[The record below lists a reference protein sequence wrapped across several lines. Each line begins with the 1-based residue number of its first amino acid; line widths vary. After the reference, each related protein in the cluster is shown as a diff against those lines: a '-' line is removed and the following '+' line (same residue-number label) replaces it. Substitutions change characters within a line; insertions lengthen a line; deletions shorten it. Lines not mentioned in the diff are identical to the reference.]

1 MIVLKKMQRCSKFQ
15 SQGKILYKPIFC
27 GIFTI
32 LLVFSISSQVYGE
45 PNEQIDISQYYDTEG
60 ANFGANFGKVIQ
72 TDKLIFE
79 IGRDTTVHVKHV
91 IIGDAWGSDE
101 PKLIKTLPGKHS
113 NLEVTDEDGDYLRPM
128 GFTGETFEESEYI
141 IAGQKAFK
149 NYDLIAEYDL
159 ENFLELS
166 NDGMWSKHFKFPHNV
181 EIYVDDGI
189 ELIFANAR
197 PINVSNNAGVNC
209 IGCDIKIEFFDK
221 PETITKKIVR
231 SETKLEEISNTGE
244 EFLLEF
250 LSDGKINELNYIKEL
265 NYFSFN
271 VNQKNQIFVI
281 KIPLELLLSP
291 YHVYLTE
298 DDQEILVESDQIH
311 KSEYGQTDTHA
322 NLSFKAPKEG
332 FIHIVGSTEMEHQKL
347 ITKLQKRTDQAVST
361 ENEDKSIFDIV
372 KDQAGN
378 EIKDEADDDVN
389 ELYENWEET
398 SSNVDRNEDNTI
410 IFIIV
415 GVIAVIIIG
424 IIIKLKKN

>member
-1 MIVLKKMQRCSKFQ
+1 M
-15 SQGKILYKPIFC
+15 
-27 GIFTI
+27 
-32 LLVFSISSQVYGE
+32 
-45 PNEQIDISQYYDTEG
+45 
-60 ANFGANFGKVIQ
+60 
-72 TDKLIFE
+72 
-79 IGRDTTVHVKHV
+79 
-91 IIGDAWGSDE
+91 
-101 PKLIKTLPGKHS
+101 
-113 NLEVTDEDGDYLRPM
+113 
-128 GFTGETFEESEYI
+128 
-141 IAGQKAFK
+141 
-149 NYDLIAEYDL
+149 
-159 ENFLELS
+159 
-166 NDGMWSKHFKFPHNV
+166 
-181 EIYVDDGI
+181 
-189 ELIFANAR
+189 
-197 PINVSNNAGVNC
+197 
-209 IGCDIKIEFFDK
+209 
-221 PETITKKIVR
+221 
-231 SETKLEEISNTGE
+231 
-244 EFLLEF
+244 
-250 LSDGKINELNYIKEL
+250 
-265 NYFSFN
+265 
-271 VNQKNQIFVI
+271 
-281 KIPLELLLSP
+281 SP

-332 FIHIVGSTEMEHQKL
+332 IIHVVGSTEMEHQKL

>member
-1 MIVLKKMQRCSKFQ
+1 MQKCSKFQ

-32 LLVFSISSQVYGE
+32 LLVFSISAQVYGE
-45 PNEQIDISQYYDTEG
+45 PNEQIDISQYPDSDGVNFEG
-60 ANFGANFGKVIQ
+60 NFGEVIQ

-91 IIGDAWGSDE
+91 IIGGAWGTNE

-113 NLEVTDEDGDYLRPM
+113 NLEVADEDGDYLRPM

-244 EFLLEF
+244 EFILEF
-250 LSDGKINELNYIKEL
+250 LSNGKINELNYIKEL
-265 NYFSFN
+265 NYFSFD
-271 VNQKNQIFVI
+271 VNQKNQLFVI
-281 KIPLELLLSP
+281 KIPLDLLLSP

-298 DDQEILVESDQIH
+298 DDQEILVELDKIR
-311 KSEYGQTDTHA
+311 KTEYGQTDTHA
-322 NLSFKAPKEG
+322 NLSFKAISGTEPKDG
-332 FIHIVGSTEMEHQKL
+332 IIHVVGSTEMEHQKL